1 MPKEDFPMKMR
12 EIAGEV
18 ALVTGASS
26 GIGAATARVLHAAGM
41 QVVLAARSA
50 ATIEALAAELGDRA
64 LAVPTDVGKE
74 DQVRRLFATVRERFG
89 GLDLLFNNAGV
100 GYHGPFEHGRID
112 EWKAT
117 IDANLWGV
125 LLCTRAAIP
134 LLRGRAGPM
143 VSTVSSVGGRRGIE
157 GWAVYNATKFAVVGL
172 HDALRKELGPEGIRV
187 SLIEPGA
194 VYTAWGHN
202 VPAEQMK
209 ARRDSIGALHAEDI
223 AQALL
228 YAFAQPA
235 HVNVQELL
243 VMPTRQTT
251 P

>member
-1 MPKEDFPMKMR
+1 MKIR
-12 EIAGEV
+12 DLSGQV
-18 ALVTGASS
+18 AVITGASS
-26 GIGAATARVLHAAGM
+26 GIGAAAARALVAEGL

-50 ATIEALAAELGDRA
+50 SKLEALAKELGERA
-64 LAVPTDVGKE
+64 LAVPTDVGDE
-74 DQVRRLFATVRERFG
+74 AQVRRLFDAVKDRFG

-100 GYHGPFEHGRID
+100 GYHGPLEHGKTA

-125 LLCTRAAIP
+125 LFCTRAAIP
-134 LLRGRAGPM
+134 LLRGRTGAM
-143 VSTVSSVGGRRGIE
+143 INTVSSVGGRRGIE
-157 GWAVYNATKFAVVGL
+157 GWAVYNATKFAVVGM

-194 VYTAWGHN
+194 VYTDWGYN
-202 VPAEQMK
+202 VPPEQMK
-209 ARRDSIGALHAEDI
+209 ARRDALEALHAEDI
-223 AQALL
+223 AQALV

-235 HVNVQELL
+235 HVNPQELL
-243 VMPTRQTT
+243 ILPTRQTA

>member
-1 MPKEDFPMKMR
+1 MKIR
-12 EIAGEV
+12 DLSGQV
-18 ALVTGASS
+18 AVITGASS
-26 GIGAATARVLHAAGM
+26 GIGAAAARALVAEGL

-50 ATIEALAAELGDRA
+50 SKLEVLAKELGERA
-64 LAVPTDVGKE
+64 LAVPTDVGDE
-74 DQVRRLFATVRERFG
+74 AQVRRLFDAVKDRFG

-100 GYHGPFEHGRID
+100 GYHGPLEHGKTA

-125 LLCTRAAIP
+125 LFCTRAAIP
-134 LLRGRAGPM
+134 LLRGRTGAM
-143 VSTVSSVGGRRGIE
+143 INTVSSVGGRRGIE
-157 GWAVYNATKFAVVGL
+157 GWAVYNATKFAVVGM

-194 VYTAWGHN
+194 VYTDWGYN
-202 VPAEQMK
+202 VPPEQMK
-209 ARRDSIGALHAEDI
+209 ARRDALEALHAEDI
-223 AQALL
+223 AQALV

-235 HVNVQELL
+235 HVNPQELL
-243 VMPTRQTT
+243 ILPTRQTA

>member
-1 MPKEDFPMKMR
+1 MKIR
-12 EIAGEV
+12 SLKNQV
-18 ALVTGASS
+18 AVITGASS
-26 GIGAATARVLHAAGM
+26 GIGAATARALVAEGM

-50 ATIEALAAELGDRA
+50 DKLQGLAEELGGHA
-64 LAVPTDVGKE
+64 LAVATDVGDE
-74 DQVRRLFATVRERFG
+74 SQVRRLFDTVKTRFG

-100 GYHGPFEHGRID
+100 GYNSPFEHGKTA

-125 LLCTRAAIP
+125 LYCTRAAIP
-134 LLRGRAGPM
+134 LLRGRPGAM
-143 VSTVSSVGGRRGIE
+143 INTVSSVGGRRGIE

-194 VYTAWGHN
+194 VYTDWGHN

-209 ARRDSIGALHAEDI
+209 ARRDSIEALHAEDI

-235 HVNVQELL
+235 HVNPQELL
-243 VMPTRQTT
+243 ILPTKQVS